1 MFQRPPRERACLS
14 WLYVGVWTLFIYTFI
29 PLARAVQRVVDDR
42 WGREAFTWIVLL
54 AIGLALTWAVL
65 YLRRRAA
72 TLRAG
77 NMVWLIA
84 TAALFVAWT
93 WQLRTNPEEALHFI
107 QYGVLSVLT
116 YRALLH
122 RLRDVSIYVAA
133 ALIAGLLGTVDEII
147 QWITPRRLFDF
158 RDIGLNFGSAVL
170 VQVGVSRGIRPPLIA
185 GKPSVAGVRLTARL
199 AMAQFIV
206 LGLCASNTIPRVEWY
221 ASRVPGLDFL
231 RTNESIMIE
240 YGHRYED
247 PDIGVFFSRFT
258 LEQLARQDRERA
270 EEVAAVL
277 NRYHD
282 PRRYGDFLNTYTPAV
297 DPFAHEARVHLFRR
311 DRFRGHAR
319 EQEEGSP
326 EHAQHY
332 TVAYREHMIMEKY
345 FSNTLHASRYAATP
359 DYLAYMRE
367 QQISDRPYVSAV
379 STQLVTRW
387 REHHFWLAILVA
399 ILVLEAGWRYYARYA
414 KGGA

>member
-1 MFQRPPRERACLS
+1 MS
-14 WLYVGVWTLFIYTFI
+14 WLYVGLWTLFIYMGI
-29 PLARAVQRVVDDR
+29 PLARAVQAYVDR
-42 WGREAFTWIVLL
+42 QWGRQAFMWMVLF
-54 AIGLALTWAVL
+54 AIGAALVWAVL
-65 YLRRRAA
+65 YLRRRAE

-84 TAALFVAWT
+84 AAALFVAWT

-107 QYGVLSVLT
+107 QYGVLSVLI

-122 RLRDVSIYVAA
+122 RLRDFSIYAAA

-147 QWITPRRLFDF
+147 QWITPRRFFDF

-170 VQVGVSRGIRPPLIA
+170 VQVGVSRGIRPPVIA
-185 GKPSVAGVRLTARL
+185 GRPSGAGVRLAARL
-199 AMAQFIV
+199 AMAQLIV

-221 ASRVPGLDFL
+221 ASRIPGLDFL

-247 PDIGVFFSRFT
+247 PDIGAFFSRFT
-258 LEQLARQDRERA
+258 LEELARQDRERA
-270 EEVAAVL
+270 EEVAAIL

-282 PRRYGDFLNTYTPAV
+282 PRRYGDFLDTYTPAV

-326 EHAQHY
+326 EHAMHY

-345 FSNTLHASRYAATP
+345 FSNTLHASRYAAT
-359 DYLAYMRE
+359 DEYLAYMRE
-367 QQISDRPYVSAV
+367 HQRPDDRYVSAV
-379 STQLVTRW
+379 SAQLVARW
-387 REHHFWLAILVA
+387 REPHCWAAILVA
-399 ILVLEAGWRYYARYA
+399 IIVLEAGWRYYAHRV
-414 KGGA
+414 KGRA